1 MMEEKNAKAGTV
13 ETNVSTDTQVK
24 TMKKYTWIKVV
35 SSVIIALLIVWLTYG
50 YFSMVKPDAEGEAI
64 GIVIYIVICL
74 FEFGGIASLVSI
86 AFSVSGLVL
95 TLVKCPKA
103 ERKGQVIFF
112 SALIAAPVIIEAVF
126 YLLCI
131 IVA

>member
-1 MMEEKNAKAGTV
+1 MEEKVNAEIEEQTV
-13 ETNVSTDTQVK
+13 PTESKPK

-35 SSVIIALLIVWLTYG
+35 SLSIIALLVAWLMYGFFGIVLT
-50 YFSMVKPDAEGEAI
+50 SSSEEGQAI
-64 GIVIYIVICL
+64 GIVIFVTMFI

-95 TLVKCPKA
+95 TLVKCPKT

-112 SALIAAPVIIEAVF
+112 SALIAAPIIIEAVF
-126 YLLCI
+126 YILCY